1 MQTHTKT
8 YLANDVGGLR
18 NLTRQVERSTP
29 PQRLHYA
36 NCHLQMRKMFIY
48 FIKEIFLNDFVLIHR
63 KLNLGAQS
71 FTYSSLDGV
80 L

>member
-36 NCHLQMRKMFIY
+36 NCHLQIRKKN
-48 FIKEIFLNDFVLIHR
+48 IKPETEISIVLKNSFH
-63 KLNLGAQS
+63 KLNFLCRHFKIPLGHR
-71 FTYSSLDGV
+71 T
-80 L
+80 